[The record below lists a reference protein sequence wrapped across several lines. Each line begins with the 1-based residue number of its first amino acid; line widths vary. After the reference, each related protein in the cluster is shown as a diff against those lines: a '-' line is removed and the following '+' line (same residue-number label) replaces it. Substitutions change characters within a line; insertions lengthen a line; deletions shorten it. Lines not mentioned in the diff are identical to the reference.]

1 MVVIGCYSFAAMPI
15 AGEEQALRV
24 AVCLQLSMSTL
35 LGRFEGDCLVC
46 ILCVIVP
53 YLIKNSLYP
62 WRIHV
67 LAVV

>member
-35 LGRFEGDCLVC
+35 LGRFEGGT
-46 ILCVIVP
+46 
-53 YLIKNSLYP
+53 
-62 WRIHV
+62 
-67 LAVV
+67 A